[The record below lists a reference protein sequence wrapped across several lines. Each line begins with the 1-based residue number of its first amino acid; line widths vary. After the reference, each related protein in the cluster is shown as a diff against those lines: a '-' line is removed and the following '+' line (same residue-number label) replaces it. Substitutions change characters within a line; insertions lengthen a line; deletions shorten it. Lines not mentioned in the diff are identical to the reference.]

1 MKKLLVNVD
10 GGSRGNP
17 GEAAIG
23 VVVTDEKGTV
33 IQEISRS
40 IGKATNNVAEYK
52 ALIGGIKA
60 ALEYAPKEVIFF
72 TDSQLIANQI
82 NGVYRVREPHL
93 QNLKDR
99 AISLLERF
107 PSWTVRFVER
117 GANWKA
123 HRLCQGPLQQ
133 QAEQKKDITNELKKK
148 INKLSAEDKEKVLEF
163 VNDLSEEF

>member
-23 VVVTDEKGTV
+23 VVVTDEEGT
-33 IQEISRS
+33 ILEEISRS

-52 ALIGGIKA
+52 ALIGGVKA
-60 ALEYAPKEVIFF
+60 ALEYAPREVIFF

-82 NGVYRVREPHL
+82 NEVYRVREPHL
-93 QNLKDR
+93 QKLKDR

-107 PSWTVRFVER
+107 PSWIVRFVER

-123 HRLCQGPLQQ
+123 HRLCQDSLRQKDEQ
-133 QAEQKKDITNELKKK
+133 TKDVTSELQKKID
-148 INKLSAEDKEKVLEF
+148 KLSAEDKEKVLKL
-163 VNDLSEEF
+163 VDKLCEEP

>member
-1 MKKLLVNVD
+1 MRKLLVNVD

-23 VVVTDEKGTV
+23 AVVTDEEGTTV
-33 IQEISRS
+33 EEISRS

-52 ALIGGIKA
+52 ALIAGIKA
-60 ALEYAPKEVIFF
+60 ALEYAPQEVIFF

-93 QNLKDR
+93 QNLKDKTV
-99 AISLLERF
+99 SLLERF

-123 HRLCQGPLQQ
+123 HRLCQGPLQEQ
-133 QAEQKKDITNELKKK
+133 DEQKEDITSKLKKK
-148 INKLSAEDKEKVLEF
+148 IDKLSVENKEKVLEF
-163 VNDLSEEF
+163 VNDLSGEF